1 MSKHSN
7 LNKIKEQEWYQ
18 ALYREF
24 WRKPNR
30 LTALKVVIAST
41 VQVIPFSIFFNPYWG
56 TTLTL
61 GTVAAALAETDDHP
75 KGRLKALI
83 ITIIS
88 FAITTTSVAIL
99 KPYPILFG
107 IGFISSTILFVLIGG
122 VSERYRG
129 ISYGAILIGIY
140 AMLGL
145 DHSMNWYLQPILL
158 CAGALFYGAIS
169 LFLLFK
175 KPGRLVEEQLSRGF
189 IALSAYLQEKAKFFP
204 ISENKESNISGKLAV
219 LNVNVV
225 TALEK
230 CKEVINNYGEE
241 VKDQNELAPFLQRF
255 MLLQSLHERA
265 ASSHERYEKL
275 KEKGE
280 YKDILEGF
288 AELLHQLSHAT
299 KTLAE
304 CMLTEQKYN
313 HPVSIEWIISALEFE
328 IDKLPDYDKQLL
340 ELLLHNLTRS
350 HLSLKNLYK
359 PEISTSIP
367 RLGQDDRSFWK
378 RIKDQLTIKHPR
390 FRYAIRLSA
399 CFLIGYLIVIN
410 YKMDKGEWIMLT
422 SLFVCQ
428 PTYSETKKR
437 LFERILGTLSGV
449 VIGISLVGFMPT
461 FAGQILLI
469 LLSVYFFF
477 YFRSSNYSYAVVFI
491 TIYVL
496 AGNNMTR
503 NMGIEVMLPRVIDTI
518 IGAGIAFFAIR
529 LLWPNWQHKQLPG
542 LLSSALKNNAFYLK
556 EIWDE
561 YKYPKED
568 DYSYRLARRLAHK
581 ADNSLTLSW
590 QSMRVEPK
598 KRKRALDTAFTIT
611 YLNHVLLSYISALGA
626 QRDELSE
633 LQIEETEDII
643 NTINLTLN
651 EAADRINNLQ
661 PKDSNVRL
669 PLLKPLLIKLR
680 DQIDGLKDSK
690 QKQQLR
696 LIYNITGVSNK
707 LLRESGE
714 LVK

>member
-1 MSKHSN
+1 MTKHSFTYN
-7 LNKIKEQEWYQ
+7 LTQKSWYQ
-18 ALYREF
+18 SLRKEF
-24 WRKPNR
+24 WRKPSR
-30 LTALKVVIAST
+30 LTALKVVIASI
-41 VQVIPFSIFFNPYWG
+41 VQVIPFSIFINPFWG
-56 TTLTL
+56 TTLSL

-75 KGRLKALI
+75 RGRLKALI

-88 FAITTTSVAIL
+88 FAITTTSVAVL
-99 KPYPILFG
+99 KPYPIIFG
-107 IGFISSTILFVLIGG
+107 VGFISSTILFVLIGG

-145 DHSMNWYLQPILL
+145 DKNMEWYLQPLLL
-158 CAGALFYGAIS
+158 CSGALFYGALS
-169 LFLLFK
+169 LFLLYK

-189 IALSAYLQEKAKFFP
+189 NALSAYLEEKAKFFP
-204 ISENKESNISGKLAV
+204 ISENKESNISSKLAI

-225 TALEK
+225 TSLEK

-241 VKDQNELAPFLQRF
+241 VKDQKELAPFLQRF

-275 KEKGE
+275 KDKTE
-280 YKDILEGF
+280 YKEILEGF
-288 AELLHQLSHAT
+288 AELLHQLSHAS

-304 CMLTEQKYN
+304 SMLTGQKYN
-313 HPVSIEWIISALEFE
+313 HPVSIAWIISALEFE
-328 IDKLPDYDKQLL
+328 IDKLPDYDRELL

-350 HLSLKNLYK
+350 HTSLKNLYN

-367 RLGQDDRSFWK
+367 RLGQDERSFWK

-390 FRYAIRLSA
+390 FRYAIRLSM
-399 CFLIGYLIVIN
+399 CFLVGYIIVITN
-410 YKMDKGEWIMLT
+410 NMEKGEWIILT

-437 LFERILGTLSGV
+437 LLERILGTLSGV
-449 VIGISLVGFMPT
+449 VLGILLVSFMPT

-469 LLSVYFFF
+469 LLSIYFFF

-503 NMGIEVMLPRVIDTI
+503 NMGVEVMLPRLIDTI
-518 IGAGIAFFAIR
+518 IGAALAFLSIR
-529 LLWPNWQHKQLPG
+529 FLWPNWQHKQLPN
-542 LLSSALKNNAFYLK
+542 LLSSALKNNAFYLS

-568 DYSYRLARRLAHK
+568 DYNYRLARRLAHK
-581 ADNSLTLSW
+581 SDNALTLSW

-598 KRKRALDTAFTIT
+598 KRKHALDNAFTIT
-611 YLNHVLLSYISALGA
+611 YLNHVLLSYISAFGA
-626 QRDELSE
+626 QRDELKA
-633 LQIEETEDII
+633 LPLDTESII
-643 NTINLTLN
+643 NTINLTLK
-651 EAADRINNLQ
+651 EAASRISNIQ
-661 PKDSNVRL
+661 PKDTKVKV

-680 DQIDGLKDSK
+680 DQIDQLKDSK

-696 LIYNITGVSNK
+696 LLYNIAGVSNK
-707 LLRESGE
+707 LLRESE
-714 LVK
+714 DVVK

>member
-1 MSKHSN
+1 MAKKSTIFN
-7 LNKIKEQEWYQ
+7 IEQYSWYQ
-18 ALYREF
+18 TLQKEF

-30 LTALKVVIAST
+30 LTSLKVVIALI
-41 VQVIPFSIFFNPYWG
+41 VQVIPFSIFISPFWG
-56 TTLTL
+56 TTLSL

-75 KGRLKALI
+75 KGRLKSLI

-88 FAITTTSVAIL
+88 FAITTSSVSLL
-99 KPYPILFG
+99 KPYPIIFG
-107 IGFISSTILFVLIGG
+107 IGFISSTILFVLLGG

-140 AMLGL
+140 AMLSYNK
-145 DHSMNWYLQPILL
+145 DQTWYLQPTLL
-158 CAGALFYGAIS
+158 CSGALFYGVLS
-169 LFLLFK
+169 LYLLFK

-189 IALSAYLQEKAKFFP
+189 IALSAYLEEKAKFFP
-204 ISENKESNISGKLAV
+204 INETKESSISSKLAI

-230 CKEVINNYGEE
+230 SKEVINNYGQE
-241 VKDQNELAPFLQRF
+241 VKDQKELSPFLQRF

-275 KEKGE
+275 KDKSE
-280 YKDILEGF
+280 YKEILEGF

-299 KTLAE
+299 KTLAN
-304 CMLTEQKYN
+304 CMLTGQKYN

-328 IDKLPDYDKQLL
+328 IDKLPEYDKQLL
-340 ELLLHNLTRS
+340 ELLLHNLSRS
-350 HLSLKNLYK
+350 HLSLKNLYN

-367 RLGQDDRSFWK
+367 RLGQDERSFWK

-399 CFLIGYLIVIN
+399 CFLIGYLIVVN
-410 YKMDKGEWIMLT
+410 NNMEKGEWIILT

-437 LFERILGTLSGV
+437 LLERILGTLSGV
-449 VIGISLVGFMPT
+449 VIGISLMSLMPT
-461 FAGQILLI
+461 FFGQIILI

-477 YFRSSNYSYAVVFI
+477 YYRSSNYSNAVVFI

-496 AGNNMTR
+496 VGNDMTR
-503 NMGIEVMLPRVIDTI
+503 HMGFEMMLPRAIDTI
-518 IGAGIAFFAIR
+518 IGATLAFLSIR
-529 LLWPNWQHKQLPG
+529 FLWPNWQHKQLPN
-542 LLSSALKNNAFYLK
+542 LLSSALKNNAFYLT

-568 DYSYRLARRLAHK
+568 DYNYRLARRLAHK
-581 ADNSLTLSW
+581 SDNALTLSW

-598 KRKRALDTAFTIT
+598 KRKRALDNAFTIT
-611 YLNHVLLSYISALGA
+611 YLNHVLLSYISAFGA
-626 QRDELSE
+626 QRDELRS
-633 LQIEETEDII
+633 LPLDTEDII
-643 NTINLTLN
+643 NTINLTLK
-651 EAADRINNLQ
+651 ETASRINNVDRKNTKVTVPQ
-661 PKDSNVRL
+661 
-669 PLLKPLLIKLR
+669 LKPLLIKLR
-680 DQIDGLKDSK
+680 DQIDDLKDSK

-696 LIYNITGVSNK
+696 LLYNIAGVSNK
-707 LLRESGE
+707 LLRESVDVVG
-714 LVK
+714 